1 MQRDHKLLLSN
12 TCYDIK
18 TSNKLIYP
26 ITLSMIRDKDKGE
39 GKKKKKACWWLVGEW
54 ERERERFDGKIFL
67 LGNNGLLFYVK
78 KKRE

>member
-1 MQRDHKLLLSN
+1 MQRDHKLLLPN

-39 GKKKKKACWWLVGEW
+39 GKKKKKKGLLVTGW
-54 ERERERFDGKIFL
+54 RVREREREI
-67 LGNNGLLFYVK
+67 
-78 KKRE
+78 